1 VRRGSLRRILSDPGT
16 PYGRL
21 ALAGLLGLASA
32 AATIGLLAGSGYVVG
47 RAALRPG
54 LSAIVGVL
62 AVVEV
67 LAFLRGP
74 LRYGERLVGHDAAL
88 RALARW
94 RLWLYDCLTPR
105 VPAALAGWRSG
116 DLLTRAIDDVDT
128 LQDLYLRTV
137 LPVAIAVGAGVL
149 GTVAVGL
156 ILPWA
161 ALGLGLPLAVAL
173 VVPAWLTWRRNGD
186 DEMAALAGTLSAQV
200 VDALAGAPE
209 LLAFGADEAALAA
222 VARTAGRSDALERRH
237 VALATAAGLMIA
249 LCQAAALCTVLALGV
264 VAVHDHTLG
273 QVMVA
278 VLPLAALATFETVP
292 GVPHAVARSLAVR
305 AAADRL
311 FALETVAIPVDDP
324 PAPGTMTPA
333 VPDVTFA
340 GACLR
345 YTETLPR
352 ALDGISLSLPA
363 GHSIAVTGSSG
374 AGKSSLV
381 NALLRFWPLERG
393 ALSLDGTDV
402 SQLRQADV
410 RGACALADQRA
421 QLFAGTLRANLTLG
435 RPDAGDD
442 AIDDALRVAQLDRF
456 VASLP
461 AGLDTPVGGDGVAL
475 SGGERRRLAV
485 ARALLAPGPLLLLDE
500 PTSGL
505 DVELADAVLDG
516 VLAAAARDGRSVL
529 VITHRAD
536 EASRCE
542 ATVTLEDG
550 RMVHGPPENRPP
562 EHHPPENHTETGPER
577 TDQRDAGIP
586 PHQAV

>member
-1 VRRGSLRRILSDPGT
+1 MRRGSLRRILSEPGT

-54 LSAIVGVL
+54 LSAIVGIL
-62 AVVEV
+62 AAVEV

-88 RALARW
+88 RALTRW
-94 RLWLYDCLTPR
+94 RVWLYDCLTPR

-161 ALGLGLPLAVAL
+161 ALGLGLPLAVASGGPGL
-173 VVPAWLTWRRNGD
+173 AHLAPEGGRRDGR
-186 DEMAALAGTLSAQV
+186 AGRDPLGPGGGRARRRARVAGLRGGRGRTRRGRPHRG
-200 VDALAGAPE
+200 DALT
-209 LLAFGADEAALAA
+209 
-222 VARTAGRSDALERRH
+222 RWSDATPR
-237 VALATAAGLMIA
+237 VATVAGLVIA

-324 PAPGTMTPA
+324 PVPATLTSA

-363 GHSIAVTGSSG
+363 GHSLAVTGSSG

-393 ALSLDGTDV
+393 TLSVDGTDV

-505 DVELADAVLDG
+505 DVELSDAVLGG
-516 VLAAAARDGRSVL
+516 VLASAARDGRSVL

-536 EASRCE
+536 EASRCD
-542 ATVTLEDG
+542 ATVTLEEG
-550 RMVHGPPENRPP
+550 RMVPGPPVQPSGKPKTTGRPAP
-562 EHHPPENHTETGPER
+562 DRPDSR
-577 TDQRDAGIP
+577 TPAHRRHRAL
-586 PHQAV
+586 

>member
-1 VRRGSLRRILSDPGT
+1 VRRGSLRRILSEPGT

-21 ALAGLLGLASA
+21 AVAGLLGLASA

-54 LSAIVGVL
+54 LSAIVGIL

-88 RALARW
+88 RALTRW
-94 RLWLYDCLTPR
+94 RVWLYDCLTPR

-137 LPVAIAVGAGVL
+137 LPVAIAVGAGAL

-161 ALGLGLPLAVAL
+161 ALGLGLPLALAL
-173 VVPAWLTWRRNGD
+173 VVPAWLTWRRSGD
-186 DEMAALAGTLSAQV
+186 DEIAMLAGTLSAQV
-200 VDALAGAPE
+200 VDALEGASE

-222 VARTAGRSDALERRH
+222 VAHTAGRADALERRH
-237 VALATAAGLMIA
+237 VALATAAGLVITV
-249 LCQAAALCTVLALGV
+249 CQAAALCTVLALGV
-264 VAVHDHTLG
+264 AAVHDHTLG

-311 FALETVAIPVDDP
+311 FALDAVAIPVDDP
-324 PAPGTMTPA
+324 TVAATLASA
-333 VPDVTFA
+333 VPDVVFTDA
-340 GACLR
+340 SLR
-345 YTETLPR
+345 YAEGLPR

-363 GHSIAVTGSSG
+363 GRSLAVTGSSG

-393 ALSLDGTDV
+393 TLALDGTDV
-402 SQLRQADV
+402 SRLRQGDV

-435 RPDAGDD
+435 RPDAGDE

-461 AGLDTPVGGDGVAL
+461 AGLDTPVGEDGVAL

-485 ARALLAPGPLLLLDE
+485 ARALLAPGPLLVLDE

-505 DVELADAVLDG
+505 DVELSDAVIGG
-516 VLAAAARDGRSVL
+516 VLRAAARERRSVL
-529 VITHRAD
+529 VITHRPD
-536 EASRCE
+536 EAARCD
-542 ATVTLEDG
+542 ATVTLEAG
-550 RMVHGPPENRPP
+550 RIVVAGGARSAEDHG
-562 EHHPPENHTETGPER
+562 ETDP
-577 TDQRDAGIP
+577 
-586 PHQAV
+586 